1 MPDLDQT
8 FSPGTACDLRQVQRF
23 TEAALDASEVAS
35 ATISDLHDVVTAYLV
50 ELESNPAAS
59 PHDVLTMAG
68 EARARVASLIRAVD
82 GAFAHLGQLPIR
94 VLGKDGQSAEGE
106 ATAGEPL
113 PEDPRPKEA
122 RHV

>member
-1 MPDLDQT
+1 MPDLDET
-8 FSPGTACDLRQVQRF
+8 FSPNTACDLRQVQRF
-23 TEAALDASEVAS
+23 TEDALAVSEVAS
-35 ATISDLHDVVTAYLV
+35 ATISDLTDLVNATLV

-68 EARARVASLIRAVD
+68 EARARLASLIRAMD

-94 VLGKDGQSAEGE
+94 VLGKDGQPGEGE
-106 ATAGEPL
+106 AKGGGRL

-122 RHV
+122 RHD